1 MTQPREIAFN
11 PSSPHSSTG
20 NADSYKNEGTP
31 DTRLTA
37 FSPEE
42 GSARSSK
49 YYNPL
54 ALPASDPQPLR
65 YPGKLAGAFRP
76 SLTQPD
82 KDPFTSQSSAK
93 RDQRLSPFASDFQPL
108 SSFGA
113 RFQPGAVTNQFT
125 EGTLNEN
132 RALFRSPTSLASSN
146 GAVFTRYIVLTSSA
160 GLSLTA
166 SDADALFSHLES
178 IGKRFRGKRYI
189 HSNGS
194 RVYVRFTNLL
204 DAYMVFDNVRHGS
217 PDWRVDFVRPEH
229 WQLVIPGSTAD
240 SATEG
245 QVMLVVDIGRNCLVN
260 AADMECYL
268 YRLLALEADIYD
280 FVRQAGSSNVL
291 MRILIEFYDVEA
303 AVAVINKYNGFAP
316 PGEDFT
322 LHLSFNKHG
331 AGSSHVERAA
341 ELPAP
346 SVRRN
351 SLSDISSA
359 FQNMSLITT
368 PQPTGNLVA
377 GSRSGVGNMGMPLAT
392 QGGMYPQPMMYHNQ
406 TPASTQYL
414 VDSIAS
420 HPPNPFHLPANLTTF
435 APLYQPTGSGP
446 LVPYP
451 QPGYLTPKA
460 LGFIRPDAR
469 RQNAQRVTRSPYYNA
484 AGSHNHVEISRIRD
498 GIDVRTTIM
507 LRNIPNKVDQA
518 MLKRIIDESSWGKYD
533 FMYLRIDFANDC
545 NVGYAFINFV
555 DPLDIIDFV
564 EARDHQRWNCF
575 KSDKVA
581 EISYATIQGKDCLVQ
596 KFRNSSVMLEAPHY
610 RPKLYFTT
618 NGPRPE
624 LAGQEEPF
632 PGPDNQSKMKR
643 SCENAEHVGLFTP
656 NAGQHFRDEQ
666 RRRRSQYDRGTRLAA
681 LEEYDYENNFKHFPG
696 Q

>member
-1 MTQPREIAFN
+1 MTQPREAAFN

-49 YYNPL
+49 YYNSL
-54 ALPASDPQPLR
+54 TLTASDPQPLR
-65 YPGKLAGAFRP
+65 YPGKLVNSFRP
-76 SLTQPD
+76 SLAQAD

-93 RDQRLSPFASDFQPL
+93 RDQRLSPLASDFQPL
-108 SSFGA
+108 SSFGTPLQLGNST
-113 RFQPGAVTNQFT
+113 FQRNDGSFDA
-125 EGTLNEN
+125 N
-132 RALFRSPTSLASSN
+132 RALFRSPTSLTGGTRNA
-146 GAVFTRYIVLTSSA
+146 FTRYIVVASS
-160 GLSLTA
+160 GDLSLTP
-166 SDADALFSHLES
+166 SDVDALFSHLES
-178 IGKRFRGKRYI
+178 LGKRFKGKRYI
-189 HSNGS
+189 HSNGNK
-194 RVYVRFTNLL
+194 VYVRFTNLQ
-204 DAYMVFDNVRHGS
+204 DAYMVFTNAHHGG
-217 PDWRVDFVRPEH
+217 PDWRVDFVRPEV
-229 WQLVIPGSTAD
+229 WQLFSPGSNAD
-240 SATEG
+240 LATEG
-245 QVMLVVDIGRNCLVN
+245 QVMVIVDIGRNCLVN
-260 AADMECYL
+260 SADMECYL
-268 YRLLALEADIYD
+268 YRLLALEAEIYE
-280 FVRQAGSSNVL
+280 FVKQADSSPIL
-291 MRILIEFYDVEA
+291 MRILVEYYEVEA
-303 AVAVINKYNGFAP
+303 AIIAINKYNGFAP

-322 LHLSFNKHG
+322 LRLSHNKHG
-331 AGSSHVERAA
+331 AGSSHVEGAA
-341 ELPAP
+341 ELSTP

-359 FQNMSLITT
+359 FQNMSLVN
-368 PQPTGNLVA
+368 PSQPMGNLIA
-377 GSRSGVGNMGMPLAT
+377 GGRSGIGNMTMPLAP
-392 QGGMYPQPMMYHNQ
+392 QVGMYPHPLMYHNQ
-406 TPASTQYL
+406 TPASTHYL
-414 VDSIAS
+414 VDPFAS
-420 HPPNPFHLPANLTTF
+420 HPPTPYHLPTNLTTF
-435 APLYQPTGSGP
+435 SPLYQPTSPGP
-446 LVPYP
+446 LVSY
-451 QPGYLTPKA
+451 QPGYSTPKS
-460 LGFIRPDAR
+460 LGFNRPDAR
-469 RQNAQRVTRSPYYNA
+469 RQNAQRVNRSPYYNA
-484 AGSHNHVEISRIRD
+484 AGNHNHVEISRIRD

-624 LAGQEEPF
+624 FAGQEEPF

-681 LEEYDYENNFKHFPG
+681 LEEYDYDNNFKHFPG